1 MAEKRAVTDG
11 DRLPWLGS
19 LPERS
24 AAPGPRAAVR
34 GLTIIVVLL
43 AVALAG
49 TLSLLILRQRDVPS
63 APPAS
68 PAAAAKV
75 DLPAAPPPA
84 AAPTPV
90 PVLPPVTAA
99 PAPVAKLAEA
109 PPPRT
114 QAKSAVKKASVRKA
128 SARMARAKKAK
139 ANQRRAALHPATKP
153 QIVVHRGVRNWP
165 AVPWIGTPGSVIQ
178 LGAYAS
184 PRQSDIAW
192 RSSIRAYPYLATL
205 PKKVTSVRVGPKR
218 LRYYRLQLGTPSPV
232 HAAQVC
238 RNLRS
243 IRRSC
248 IVA

>member
-11 DRLPWLGS
+11 DRLPWLGP

-34 GLTIIVVLL
+34 GLTIIVALL

-49 TLSLLILRQRDVPS
+49 TLSLLILRDSDVPS

-68 PAAAAKV
+68 PAPAAKV

-84 AAPTPV
+84 PAPAPI
-90 PVLPPVTAA
+90 PVLPPATQA
-99 PAPVAKLAEA
+99 PAPVARLADA
-109 PPPRT
+109 PPPRAM
-114 QAKSAVKKASVRKA
+114 AKPVVKKASVRKA
-128 SARMARAKKAK
+128 SVKK
-139 ANQRRAALHPATKP
+139 RRAAPRPATKP
-153 QIVVHRGVRNWP
+153 QIAVQREVRNWP
-165 AVPWIGTPGSVIQ
+165 PVAWVGTPGSVIQ
-178 LGAYAS
+178 IGAYSS
-184 PRQSDIAW
+184 PRQADIAW

-205 PKKVTSVRVGPKR
+205 PRKVTTVRVGPKR
-218 LRYYRLQLGTPSPV
+218 IRYYRLQLGTPSPI
-232 HAAQVC
+232 HASQTC

-248 IVA
+248 IVT